1 MSTKATTMTVGVS
14 SAIFNGKQDDKS
26 TSEAT
31 NTRVIPTDSV
41 STTTTTTTTTEQGTS
56 TWHLTS
62 TKETTTIGM
71 SMHA

>member
-1 MSTKATTMTVGVS
+1 MTVGVS

-26 TSEAT
+26 TTEAT

-41 STTTTTTTTTEQGTS
+41 STTTTKQGTS
-56 TWHLTS
+56 TWHLTG
-62 TKETTTIGM
+62 TKDTTTIGM

>member
-1 MSTKATTMTVGVS
+1 LSTKATTMTVGVS

-26 TSEAT
+26 TTEAT
-31 NTRVIPTDSV
+31 NTRVIPTDSA
-41 STTTTTTTTTEQGTS
+41 STTTTTTTTEQGTS

-62 TKETTTIGM
+62 IKETTTIGM

>member
-26 TSEAT
+26 TTEAT
-31 NTRVIPTDSV
+31 NTRVIPTDAV
-41 STTTTTTTTTEQGTS
+41 STTTTEQGTS

>member
-1 MSTKATTMTVGVS
+1 MYEYCA
-14 SAIFNGKQDDKS
+14 GKHWILYWIQ
-26 TSEAT
+26 E
-31 NTRVIPTDSV
+31 NPTDSV
-41 STTTTTTTTTEQGTS
+41 STTTTTTTTEQGTS

>member
-26 TSEAT
+26 TTEAT

-41 STTTTTTTTTEQGTS
+41 STTTTTTTEQGTS

>member
-1 MSTKATTMTVGVS
+1 MTVGVS

-26 TSEAT
+26 TTEAT

-41 STTTTTTTTTEQGTS
+41 STTTTTTTTEQGTS

>member
-1 MSTKATTMTVGVS
+1 MTVGVS

-26 TSEAT
+26 TTEAT

-41 STTTTTTTTTEQGTS
+41 STTTTTTEQGTS
-56 TWHLTS
+56 TWYLTS

>member
-1 MSTKATTMTVGVS
+1 MTVGVS

-26 TSEAT
+26 TTEAT
-31 NTRVIPTDSV
+31 NTRVIPTDSA
-41 STTTTTTTTTEQGTS
+41 STTTTTEQGTS

-62 TKETTTIGM
+62 IKETTTIGM

>member
-1 MSTKATTMTVGVS
+1 MTVGVS
-14 SAIFNGKQDDKS
+14 SAIFNGKQVDKS
-26 TSEAT
+26 TTEAT

-41 STTTTTTTTTEQGTS
+41 STTPTEQGTS

>member
-14 SAIFNGKQDDKS
+14 SVIFNGKQDDKS
-26 TSEAT
+26 TTEAT

-41 STTTTTTTTTEQGTS
+41 STTTTTTTEQGTS